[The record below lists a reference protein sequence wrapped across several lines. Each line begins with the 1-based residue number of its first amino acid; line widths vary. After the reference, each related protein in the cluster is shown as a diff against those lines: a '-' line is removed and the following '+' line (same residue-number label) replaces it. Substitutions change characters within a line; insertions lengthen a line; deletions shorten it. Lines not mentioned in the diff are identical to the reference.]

1 MDVAEVY
8 LCYLKQLSYAVIQN
22 DQRILAIIVVLV
34 FWNKISQIN
43 TWMMHITQKQAQ
55 VTLV

>member
-43 TWMMHITQKQAQ
+43 MWMMHITQKQAQ